1 MTSDLLVTGGYG
13 LVGSEFSNAI
23 KFRSNQ
29 FNLTDQIQTQN
40 MFAQYRPRH
49 VIHAAAKVGGIKAN
63 MDLPGQ
69 FYLDN
74 ILMNTHVIE
83 QARLHGVEKMICFLS
98 TCVFPDGLNTCLDE
112 SKIHVGPPHSS
123 NFAYAYAKRMC
134 DIQLQAYNQQ
144 YGTKYF
150 SVIPTN
156 IYGPN
161 DNYSLEHGHV
171 LPSLIHRCY
180 LAKQNNTQL
189 TVWGSGKP
197 LREFIFSKDV
207 ADLCLKLLDSDHH
220 TTPVILS
227 SMQEIAIAD
236 LVVLICDAMKFKGSI
251 VFDGT
256 KPDGQY
262 RKNSTNAKLTSI
274 IKDYKFT
281 PIQQGIEI
289 TVDHFLNN
297 FNRVRK

>member
-1 MTSDLLVTGGYG
+1 
-13 LVGSEFSNAI
+13 
-23 KFRSNQ
+23 
-29 FNLTDQIQTQN
+29 
-40 MFAQYRPRH
+40 
-49 VIHAAAKVGGIKAN
+49 
-63 MDLPGQ
+63 
-69 FYLDN
+69 
-74 ILMNTHVIE
+74 
-83 QARLHGVEKMICFLS
+83 
-98 TCVFPDGLNTCLDE
+98 
-112 SKIHVGPPHSS
+112 
-123 NFAYAYAKRMC
+123 MC

-150 SVIPTN
+150 SVVPTN

-180 LAKQNNTQL
+180 LAKQNNTPL
-189 TVWGSGKP
+189 IVWGSGKP

-207 ADLCLKLLDSDHH
+207 ADLCLKLLKSDHH

-227 SMQEIAIAD
+227 SMQEITIAD
-236 LVVLICDAMKFKGSI
+236 LVVLICDAMKFKGNI
-251 VFDGT
+251 VFDST

-262 RKNSTNAKLTSI
+262 RKNSTNTKLISI

-281 PIQQGIEI
+281 PIKQGIEI

-297 FNRVRK
+297 VNQVRK

>member
-1 MTSDLLVTGGYG
+1 MTTDLLVTGGYG

-23 KFRSNQ
+23 KFHSNQ
-29 FNLTDQIQTQN
+29 FDLTDQTQTQN
-40 MFAQYRPRH
+40 LFDQYRPRR
-49 VIHAAAKVGGIKAN
+49 VIHTAAKVGGIRAN
-63 MDLPGQ
+63 IDLPGQ

-98 TCVFPDGLNTCLDE
+98 TCVFPDGVNICSDE
-112 SKIHVGPPHSS
+112 SMIHSGPPHSS

-144 YGTKYF
+144 YGTTYF

-161 DNYSLEHGHV
+161 DNFSLEHGHV
-171 LPSLIHRCY
+171 LPALIHRCY
-180 LAKQNNTQL
+180 LAKQNNIDL

-207 ADLCLKLLDSDHH
+207 ADLCLKLLESDHH

-227 SMQEIAIAD
+227 SMQEITIAD
-236 LVVLICDAMKFKGSI
+236 LILLICDAMKFKGNI
-251 VFDGT
+251 VFDST

-262 RKNSTNAKLTSI
+262 RKNSTNAKLSSI

-297 FNRVRK
+297 FNRIRK